1 MLRTYSGNAI
11 TAKARAIYGRRL
23 TTANYKEL
31 LRLRSV
37 SAVAAYLK
45 ETPAYRDDLSGV
57 SELQIHRGQL
67 ENILN
72 RAMLDRMLRM
82 CHYDFSGKHSFFRC
96 AVESVEIRMI
106 LRAIMM
112 LNAGTQE
119 SLLFSLPAYMK
130 PYTVFDFMA
139 LSKIRSFT
147 ELLHVLADTPYEKI
161 LRRHEAPNGEI
172 DLSLCERD
180 LKEAYYRDM
189 LKIAQTDYKGR
200 TRAQLCDLILTEAE
214 LLNIS
219 LIYRLKTF
227 FNQSPEEI
235 RRMLLPFH
243 KKLTPARLTALL
255 NAPGGAAFPTVL
267 SKNGYPS
274 ADADH
279 TYEYVEEYT
288 KELRFTL
295 SKRLMRSAAGAP
307 VAFFALMTL
316 LKIEVENVTTIIEG
330 IRYQNNPD
338 EIEKLLIL
346 E

>member
-1 MLRTYSGNAI
+1 MLRTFSGNAI

-23 TTANYKEL
+23 TTANYREL

-72 RAMLDRMLRM
+72 RAVLDRCLRM

-96 AVESVEIRMI
+96 TIESAEIRMI
-106 LRAIMM
+106 LRTIML
-112 LNAGTQE
+112 LNAGSQE

-130 PYTVFDFMA
+130 PYTTFDFIA
-139 LSKIRSFT
+139 LSKVHSFN
-147 ELLHVLADTPYEKI
+147 ELLRVLADTPYEKI
-161 LRRHEAPNGEI
+161 LRRHAAKNGEI
-172 DLSLCERD
+172 NLSMCEHD
-180 LKEAYYRDM
+180 LKEAYYRNM
-189 LKIAQTDYKGR
+189 LQIAQTEYKGR
-200 TRAQLCDLILTEAE
+200 VRSQLCDLILTEAE

-227 FNQSPEEI
+227 FNLTPGEI
-235 RRMLLPFH
+235 HRRLLPFQ
-243 KKLTPARLTALL
+243 KKLTPARLNALL
-255 NAPGGAAFPTVL
+255 EAPGGTAFPSVL

-274 ADADH
+274 ANGSEPFEAI
-279 TYEYVEEYT
+279 EEYT
-288 KELRFTL
+288 RELRFTL

-307 VAFFALMTL
+307 VAFFALSTL
-316 LKIEVENVTTIIEG
+316 LKIETENVTTIIEG
-330 IRYQNNPD
+330 IRYQNSPD

>member
-72 RAMLDRMLRM
+72 RAVLDRMLRM

-130 PYTVFDFMA
+130 PYTLFDFMA

-172 DLSLCERD
+172 DLSLCEHD

-189 LKIAQTDYKGR
+189 LK
-200 TRAQLCDLILTEAE
+200 
-214 LLNIS
+214 
-219 LIYRLKTF
+219 
-227 FNQSPEEI
+227 
-235 RRMLLPFH
+235 MLLPFH

-255 NAPGGAAFPTVL
+255 NAPGGAAFPAVL